1 MHELGVVS
9 SKRIDF
15 SHVIE
20 IQIFVSFFRTFL
32 CIEHTSADLSLYHP
46 GVVFANRRIR
56 RVFRS
61 WSRIFFSISAS
72 VSVSKN
78 GAH

>member
-9 SKRIDF
+9 SKRGDIF
-15 SHVIE
+15 HMIG
-20 IQIFVSFFRTFL
+20 IQIFVSFFGMAP
-32 CIEHTSADLSLYHP
+32 TSADLSLYHP